1 MHLSLEHKDS
11 CCRSACADTLLLSCC
26 SAVLMLLVVSCVV
39 VSCVVVLLP
48 VALHSSPSV
57 FVASRHLYCVILWLY
72 RFQNISKKCSSCN
85 TDTFTDVVIYTVL
98 SLEINTKTKS
108 MNQLQHKSANYRG
121 EKMPLCL
128 FFLQLV

>member
-11 CCRSACADTLLLSCC
+11 CCRSACVDTLLLSCC

-57 FVASRHLYCVILWLY
+57 FVVSRHLYCVILWLY

-108 MNQLQHKSANYRG
+108 MNQLQHTSQPIIK
-121 EKMPLCL
+121 EKKCLCVS
-128 FFLQLV
+128 FSCN

>member
-11 CCRSACADTLLLSCC
+11 CCRSACVDTLLLSCC

-39 VSCVVVLLP
+39 VLLP
-48 VALHSSPSV
+48 VALRSSRSV

-85 TDTFTDVVIYTVL
+85 TDTFTDVVIYSVL

-108 MNQLQHKSANYRG
+108 MNQLQHKSANYKG